1 MAWHEICWDCAAIG
15 NCCLVSVD
23 SPGGSPH
30 STRGKPPRLMK
41 TEFIGMKKVLF
52 IAGILAAPLAF
63 AQGDAGAGA
72 AGGAAGGAGAAGAA
86 GTLATTT
93 VVTTTVITAG
103 VTIGAAASNDSKAP
117 TTTTTTPTTSTN

>member
-30 STRGKPPRLMK
+30 STRCKPPRLMK

-52 IAGILAAPLAF
+52 IAGI
-63 AQGDAGAGA
+63 
-72 AGGAAGGAGAAGAA
+72 GGAGAAGAA

-103 VTIGAAASNDSKAP
+103 VTVGAAASNDSKAP
-117 TTTTTTPTTSTN
+117 TTTTTPTTGTN